1 MSDTR
6 NVLEEQ
12 LRKGGNRL
20 PVGLPWQLLVFSFA
34 ILGLTLVSYF
44 GIIFGYEPYL
54 NSQISETNAQIKE
67 SEKIINNEQQKNL
80 TDIYSQLT
88 NIRGL
93 LNSHVITSTLFDELE
108 KSTYPQIYYTNLILS
123 LSEKKI
129 ELRGVSQDYTT
140 LVKQLNFF
148 KASQLFGNVLLDNAK
163 SIDGGITFS
172 IRVVL
177 SPDKL
182 K

>member
-1 MSDTR
+1 M
-6 NVLEEQ
+6 
-12 LRKGGNRL
+12 
-20 PVGLPWQLLVFSFA
+20 PVGLPWQLLVFSFV
-34 ILGLTLVSYF
+34 ILGLTLASYF
-44 GIIFGYEPYL
+44 GMIFGYAPYL
-54 NSQISETNAQIKE
+54 NSQISGANAQIKE
-67 SEKIINNEQQKNL
+67 SEKIVNSEQQKNL
-80 TDIYSQLT
+80 ADIYSQLT

-123 LSEKKI
+123 LLEKKL
-129 ELRGVSQDYTT
+129 ELRGVSQDYVT
-140 LVKQLNFF
+140 LVKQLDFF
-148 KASQLFGNVLLDNAK
+148 KKSQLFSDVILDSAK
-163 SIDGGITFS
+163 LTEDGITFS